1 MLLMALLCTV
11 LLQLAGGV
19 ILGVALWLRHEPKT
33 SNLLDLQFEGT
44 QAPSTFYI
52 STYCIYSADLF
63 RWKCFPF
70 FFLNYSHICLLCH
83 TIAYRPNAS
92 L

>member
-1 MLLMALLCTV
+1 MLLMGLLCTV

-33 SNLLDLQFEGT
+33 SNLLELEFEGT
-44 QAPSTFYI
+44 QAPNTFYI
-52 STYCIYSADLF
+52 SMYRIYLADLF

-70 FFLNYSHICLLCH
+70 FFFFFLILLVFVCSV
-83 TIAYRPNAS
+83 TP
-92 L
+92 

>member
-1 MLLMALLCTV
+1 MLLMGLLCTV

-33 SNLLDLQFEGT
+33 SNLLDLQFEGN

-52 STYCIYSADLF
+52 STYCIYLGGSAFL
-63 RWKCFPF
+63 F
-70 FFLNYSHICLLCH
+70 FFLNSSHICLLCH

-92 L
+92 I

>member
-1 MLLMALLCTV
+1 MLLMGLLCTV

-33 SNLLDLQFEGT
+33 SSLLDLEFEGS
-44 QAPSTFYI
+44 QPPSTFYI
-52 STYCIYSADLF
+52 SMYCIYLADLF
-63 RWKCFPF
+63 RWKRFP
-70 FFLNYSHICLLCH
+70 
-83 TIAYRPNAS
+83 S